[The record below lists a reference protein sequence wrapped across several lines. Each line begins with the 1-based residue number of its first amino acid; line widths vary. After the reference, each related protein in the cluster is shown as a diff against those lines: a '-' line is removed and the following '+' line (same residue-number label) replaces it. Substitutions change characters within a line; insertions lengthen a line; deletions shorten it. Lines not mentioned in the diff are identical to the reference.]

1 MDNEKKLILS
11 GKTFI
16 LHKAPATV
24 AYDASL
30 RYYSGQQALK
40 DGKGADDKGIG
51 EIQKA
56 FYKLLRYVDV
66 DLGDGRVVPLDNE
79 EIVNQHITNV
89 NDLIRMQKEVVEF
102 NFGFFETAAPLNSSN
117 K

>member
-1 MDNEKKLILS
+1 MDNEKKLTLS

-24 AYDASL
+24 AYDAAL
-30 RYYSGQQALK
+30 RYYNGQQSLK
-40 DGKGADDKGIG
+40 DGKGVDDKGVG

-89 NDLIRMQKEVVEF
+89 NDLIRMQKEIIGF
-102 NFGFFETAAPLNSSN
+102 NFGFFVTADPSNSLN

>member
-24 AYDASL
+24 AYDAAL
-30 RYYSGQQALK
+30 RYYNGQQSLK
-40 DGKGADDKGIG
+40 DDKGVG

-89 NDLIRMQKEVVEF
+89 NDLIRMQKEIIGF
-102 NFGFFETAAPLNSSN
+102 NFGFFGTADPSNSLN